1 MCSQVK
7 SMLQLQQLNQ
17 KLTSYVATCRTK
29 KENLSLPEV
38 TTLPA
43 VIREGEITKNQN
55 VYSLQSLNRSFALS
69 AFLSQ

>member
-1 MCSQVK
+1 
-7 SMLQLQQLNQ
+7 MLQLQQLNQ

-29 KENLSLPEV
+29 KENLLSFPEV

-43 VIREGEITKNQN
+43 VIIEGEITKNQN
-55 VYSLQSLNRSFALS
+55 DNSLQSLNRSFTLS